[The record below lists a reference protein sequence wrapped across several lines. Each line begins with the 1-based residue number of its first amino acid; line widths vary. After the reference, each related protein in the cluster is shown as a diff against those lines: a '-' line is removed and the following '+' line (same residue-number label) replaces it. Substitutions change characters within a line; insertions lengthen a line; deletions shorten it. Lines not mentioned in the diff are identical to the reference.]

1 MKKYIFL
8 CAGLCA
14 MMTFTG
20 CKSGESA
27 YKKAYEQAKSQADN
41 SQETAPTQQTAQVNV
56 VAPVQNTPVTSTQV
70 VDNTD
75 NVQVRKESVSLVN
88 GSGLKNFSVVVGSF
102 SLIANAEG
110 LQQKLNNAGYNAQI
124 VKNTDRNMYRVISTT
139 FDTKAE
145 AVSSRDQLRGTYPD
159 AWLLYNGI

>member
-1 MKKYIFL
+1 MKKYLFL

-14 MMTFTG
+14 AMTFTG
-20 CKSGESA
+20 CKSSESA
-27 YKKAYEQAKSQADN
+27 YKKAYEQAKSQ
-41 SQETAPTQQTAQVNV
+41 QTQTAAPVQAEVNV
-56 VAPVQNTPVTSTQV
+56 VAPVQETPVAPV
-70 VDNTD
+70 VDNSD

-88 GSGLKNFSVVVGSF
+88 GAGLKNFSVVVGSF

-110 LQQKLNNAGYNAQI
+110 LQQTLINNGYSAQI
-124 VKNTDRNMYRVISTT
+124 VKNTDRNMYRVVAST

-145 AVSSRDQLRGTYPD
+145 AAASRDQLRATYPD